1 MEIEISILSQICLIL
16 FGIFIGHFISIIF
29 VKKKDKENQSVTK
42 DDKTNDK
49 SDITNQKKTFFD
61 LFKNTPMIYI
71 KCLSE
76 LTGCEIYAK
85 CEYFLPFSSKDRMIK
100 NIIETNIK

>member
-61 LFKNTPMIYI
+61 LFKNG
-71 KCLSE
+71 SR
-76 LTGCEIYAK
+76 AN
-85 CEYFLPFSSKDRMIK
+85 D
-100 NIIETNIK
+100 